1 MINRTSKPRN
11 QATLN
16 RFIFFLIRR
25 NRTNVM
31 LIKIKPNLFLI
42 GSNHGLTRFH
52 YQPKMNEA
60 RIKVVRINTSSAS
73 AYIHVYPFPI
83 AAIVLVTGLKRCY
96 GPPLSSLQFLLSS
109 TLRYRVT
116 FLSHPR
122 LSMASVNT
130 FLAIP
135 QTPARTLRSSLSK
148 IKESYLSLPGIRLTS
163 SIYKDEAICVRLGS

>member
-83 AAIVLVTGLKRCY
+83 AAIVLVTGLKRQAVTA
-96 GPPLSSLQFLLSS
+96 PLSPLSSFFFHQLSAIVSPSSHIHVCPWLQLIPFSLFL
-109 TLRYRVT
+109 R
-116 FLSHPR
+116 H
-122 LSMASVNT
+122 
-130 FLAIP
+130 
-135 QTPARTLRSSLSK
+135 QQ
-148 IKESYLSLPGIRLTS
+148 GH
-163 SIYKDEAICVRLGS
+163 